1 MIDVLMGKTVLV
13 TGGAGL
19 LGRTFCNAI
28 AASGGRVAVADINE
42 AAAQSVADKIAE
54 AFPGAS
60 LGVAM
65 DITDKTSVRNALERT
80 SEALGPV
87 NGLVNNAYPR
97 NSGYGRK
104 LEAVEYEDFIDNVGR
119 HLGGYFLVSQQAA
132 AVFAQ
137 NGGGSIVNM
146 GSIYGVMAPRFS
158 IYENTPMTMPVEYSA
173 IKSGVLHLTRYFAQY
188 LKGTQIRVNAI
199 SPGGIKDGQP
209 ESFLRAYASFC
220 ATKGMLDPSDLT
232 GSLTFLLSDMS
243 QYITGQ
249 NIVVDDGFSL

>member
-1 MIDVLMGKTVLV
+1 
-13 TGGAGL
+13 
-19 LGRTFCNAI
+19 
-28 AASGGRVAVADINE
+28 
-42 AAAQSVADKIAE
+42 
-54 AFPGAS
+54 
-60 LGVAM
+60 
-65 DITDKTSVRNALERT
+65 
-80 SEALGPV
+80 
-87 NGLVNNAYPR
+87 
-97 NSGYGRK
+97 
-104 LEAVEYEDFIDNVGR
+104 
-119 HLGGYFLVSQQAA
+119 
-132 AVFAQ
+132 
-137 NGGGSIVNM
+137 
-146 GSIYGVMAPRFS
+146 
-158 IYENTPMTMPVEYSA
+158 MPVEYSA